1 MIIGVPTEIKTREYR
16 VGMIP
21 AGVRILTSRGHT
33 VLVQAGAGGGSGLSD
48 DEYRKAGAQIA
59 ASREEVWKRAEM
71 IVKVKEPLVDE
82 FPLMRE
88 GQIVYTY
95 LHLAAAQEL
104 GHEMLRRRVDGVAYE
119 TIEAANGQL
128 PLLQPMSAV
137 AGRMSV
143 QVGASL
149 LEKERGGKGVLLG
162 GVPGVRRGRVAII
175 GGGVVGQNAAQ
186 MAVGLGAQV
195 TILEV
200 NQGVMTYLDDI
211 YEGRIHTL
219 YSDPHT
225 IEEAVRAADL
235 LIGAVLVTG
244 ARAPRLV
251 TERMVAGMEPG
262 SVIVDVAVDQ
272 GGCVETCKPT
282 THDNPTYTVHGVTH
296 YAVANMPGAVPRTST
311 YALCNA
317 TIGYAKQL
325 ADHGLVKAAGQD
337 PALAK
342 GINTFRGQVPHRAVA
357 EALGV
362 DHVPFE
368 KLI

>member
-1 MIIGVPTEIKTREYR
+1 
-16 VGMIP
+16 
-21 AGVRILTSRGHT
+21 
-33 VLVQAGAGGGSGLSD
+33 
-48 DEYRKAGAQIA
+48 
-59 ASREEVWKRAEM
+59 
-71 IVKVKEPLVDE
+71 
-82 FPLMRE
+82 MRE
-88 GQIVYTY
+88 GQLIYTY
-95 LHLAAAQEL
+95 LHLAAAPEL
-104 GHEMLRRRVDGVAYE
+104 GQEMLKRKVDGVAYE

-137 AGRMSV
+137 AGRMAV
-143 QVGASL
+143 QVGATI
-149 LEKERGGKGVLLG
+149 LEKERGGKGILLG

-186 MAVGLGAQV
+186 MAIGMGAHV
-195 TILEV
+195 TILDI

-225 IEEAVRAADL
+225 IEEAVRHADL

-251 TERMVAGMEPG
+251 TERMVAEMEPG
-262 SVIVDVAVDQ
+262 SAIVDVAVDQ

-282 THDNPTYTVHGVTH
+282 THDNPTYSVHGVIH

-317 TIGYAKQL
+317 TIGYAKHL
-325 ADHGLVKAAGQD
+325 ADHGLVKAAQMD

-342 GINTFRGQVPHRAVA
+342 GINTFRGHVPHKAVA
-357 EALGV
+357 DALGV
-362 DHVPFE
+362 DHVPLD